1 LLRVTKELLVKRA
14 VLPRL
19 SFSLLRLITFLFYA
33 LKSFDLLHI
42 DQLADKFESYFGLK
56 TEILSGFFPFLL
68 VFLMQFLKDVLHMSG
83 ETFFVFFER
92 IEALLRL
99 VSDAF
104 CELIRTEILFCL
116 IDERIR
122 KENLSIRTVIGCLIR
137 LILILVSCF
146 TILLQ
151 ITTIVN

>member
-1 LLRVTKELLVKRA
+1 
-14 VLPRL
+14 
-19 SFSLLRLITFLFYA
+19 
-33 LKSFDLLHI
+33 
-42 DQLADKFESYFGLK
+42 
-56 TEILSGFFPFLL
+56 
-68 VFLMQFLKDVLHMSG
+68 MSG